1 MVILLCFPPNPNC
14 SSLLCNPAFLAGLL
28 IVNVYHLEGFL
39 SSWILYCQVSS
50 DNLFYFSLL
59 PNLFT
64 HHTGEIKQLI
74 RFSEYTKEKNKQS
87 AYFLPFFALGRGEPF
102 LFVVP
107 TVLFITHFCV
117 IKNFYLFH
125 LPQLNS
131 PKATHNSPVSFG
143 PSFGDWDRE
152 FLSR

>member
-1 MVILLCFPPNPNC
+1 MVFLLRFPPNPNY

-64 HHTGEIKQLI
+64 HHTSEIKELI
-74 RFSEYTKEKNKQS
+74 CFSEYTKEKNKQS
-87 AYFLPFFALGRGEPF
+87 ALLRVE
-102 LFVVP
+102 V
-107 TVLFITHFCV
+107 
-117 IKNFYLFH
+117 
-125 LPQLNS
+125 S
-131 PKATHNSPVSFG
+131 PSSLW
-143 PSFGDWDRE
+143 SLQYC
-152 FLSR
+152 LSHILV